1 MTGSARDALIPYF
14 INLNMY
20 SRPHLSI
27 SRIRRQL
34 QLVPWH
40 DANGSVLFM
49 KYYTIPNTVLV
60 MVLVIM
66 YQVEGKNIQ
75 SPEKSKNSEI
85 SFIFKGG

>member
-1 MTGSARDALIPYF
+1 MTGPACDALIPYF

-34 QLVPWH
+34 QSMPWH
-40 DANGSVLFM
+40 DVNGSVLFM

-60 MVLVIM
+60 MGLVLVD
-66 YQVEGKNIQ
+66 QVEGK
-75 SPEKSKNSEI
+75 KHSEPREV
-85 SFIFKGG
+85 

>member
-60 MVLVIM
+60 MVLVIVD
-66 YQVEGKNIQ
+66 QVEGKNIQ

>member
-1 MTGSARDALIPYF
+1 MTGPACDALIPYF

-34 QLVPWH
+34 QSMAWH
-40 DANGSVLFM
+40 DVNGSVLFM

-60 MVLVIM
+60 MVLVLVD
-66 YQVEGKNIQ
+66 QVEGK
-75 SPEKSKNSEI
+75 KHSEPREV
-85 SFIFKGG
+85 

>member
-1 MTGSARDALIPYF
+1 MTGPACDALIPYF

-34 QLVPWH
+34 QSMPWH
-40 DANGSVLFM
+40 DVNGSALFM

-60 MVLVIM
+60 MVLVIVD
-66 YQVEGKNIQ
+66 QVEGKNIQ

-85 SFIFKGG
+85 SFIFK